1 MPGIK
6 GTDAMRVFDHL
17 TILAL
22 IVLIIWSVANLVA
35 TAQAMVSR
43 FQDIGA
49 EFTQTSRKFCIWT
62 GAVTGFYLWTIPDF
76 ERRLSR
82 RKLMSL
88 RRCGDQLQGSVRWR
102 SRLEQEQKMRP

>member
-22 IVLIIWSVANLVA
+22 IVLITWSIANPVA

-49 EFTQTSRKFCIWT
+49 EFTQTSRK
-62 GAVTGFYLWTIPDF
+62 
-76 ERRLSR
+76 
-82 RKLMSL
+82 
-88 RRCGDQLQGSVRWR
+88 
-102 SRLEQEQKMRP
+102 